1 VWQAVA
7 HWSIWRQPP
16 LLVTLIFGVEISA
29 VVVPLYEPTSVEY
42 RDLATA
48 ALLASLSIAY
58 SLLTRRLERARL
70 ALRHG
75 LAHRT
80 YPNLLAAWGI
90 TAAILLPLQL
100 AAVVLI
106 GAAIA
111 EWPASNIAGRAKP
124 YRYVYSK
131 ASTILAAAGARFSLT
146 LDLSHQVA
154 LLMAAA
160 TYTAVCVL
168 VIALAVSSS
177 GQCRALRVYLQPQS
191 YVLDGWTAAIA
202 LAQVELYDVHW
213 PLLWLSLPATIAL
226 QRWTVRSDMQAA
238 AVESGSRP
246 MSEDAW
252 RIAAT
257 EIVAALP
264 VVAILRVT
272 TADPLAAVAVAQMQ
286 AGGDAIGLVGDAG
299 LSMLLLDCPG
309 TSADALATRLRRAL
323 RHGGLTGTVAAA
335 AKPRDGESLPAL
347 WAVCEAELITRD
359 AASREDEIA
368 EPEA

>member
-1 VWQAVA
+1 MA

-16 LLVTLIFGVEISA
+16 PLVALIFGVEIA
-29 VVVPLYEPTSVEY
+29 AIVVPLYEPTSDGP

-75 LAHRT
+75 TEHRT
-80 YPNLLAAWGI
+80 YPNLLAAWG
-90 TAAILLPLQL
+90 TAAAILLPLQL
-100 AAVVLI
+100 AVAVLI
-106 GAAIA
+106 ASAIA

-146 LDLSHQVA
+146 LDLPRQVA

-168 VIALAVSSS
+168 VIALAVSFS
-177 GQCRALRVYLQPQS
+177 GQYRALRVYLEPRS
-191 YVLDGWTAAIA
+191 YALDGWTAAIA

-226 QRWTVRSDMQAA
+226 QRWTVRADMQAA
-238 AVESGSRP
+238 AAETGHRP

-252 RIAAT
+252 RIAAI

-264 VVAILRVT
+264 VVSILRVT
-272 TADPLAAVAVAQMQ
+272 TDDPLAVHAVAQMQ
-286 AGGDAIGLVGDAG
+286 AGCDAVGQVGDSG
-299 LSMLLLDCPG
+299 LAILLVDCPELN
-309 TSADALATRLRRAL
+309 ADALAGRLRAAL
-323 RHGGLTGTVAAA
+323 RYSRVSASVAVAV
-335 AKPRDGESLPAL
+335 KPRDGDSLHDL
-347 WAVCEAELITRD
+347 WIAAEAELITREAARRSATSPDPD
-359 AASREDEIA
+359 A
-368 EPEA
+368 